1 MAGTQP
7 AWTITSQIPTVD
19 LDAAGKAVRGVRV
32 GYVITATG
40 VSDTVFLPLARYN
53 PDTVK
58 AAVAEAVKNH
68 NAVSQLQG

>member
-1 MAGTQP
+1 MPQGSP
-7 AWTITSQIPTVD
+7 VWTIEGQIPTVD
-19 LDAAGKAVRGVRV
+19 LDASGRPIRGVRV
-32 GYVITATG
+32 SYLIYATQ
-40 VSDTVFLPLARYN
+40 VRDSVFIPQARYN